1 MATKKE
7 PEKKKIAV
15 LRVEVAEAKIVIKGT
30 TPLIVH
36 AWSDKAKRMMLDKMT
51 GVAKAKK
58 HDVRIPWNDF
68 IDSLHW
74 LTPKPK
80 HGASD
85 EEAKRNFDEAVK
97 NGAKFGFSISGI
109 KQSMVLGAIR
119 TGMDA
124 KGTELRGTMYLQGTG
139 ENSNFDYAEIVT
151 KVPPRFREDTVNVGG
166 MSKSADLRYRAQ
178 FDEWEIPLKIRFNK
192 NGKYSIEQLLATVNM
207 GGFAV
212 GIGEWRPDRDGQ
224 YGMYELKEQHA

>member
-15 LRVEVAEAKIVIKGT
+15 LRVEIAEAKIVIKGT

-36 AWSDKAKRMMLDKMT
+36 AWSEKAKRMMLDKMK
-51 GVAKAKK
+51 GVAKPKK
-58 HDVRIPWNDF
+58 HEIRVPWNDF

-74 LTPKPK
+74 LTPKPA
-80 HGASD
+80 HGATD
-85 EEAKRNFDEAVK
+85 EEAKKNYEEAIK
-97 NGAKFGFSISGI
+97 KGARFGFSISGI

-124 KGTELRGTMYLQGTG
+124 KGTELRGTMFFKGLG
-139 ENSNFDYAEIVT
+139 EYSNFDYAEIIT
-151 KVPPRFREDTVNVGG
+151 PNPPSFREDTVNVGG
-166 MSKSADLRYRAQ
+166 VGKSADLRYRGQ
-178 FDEWEIPLKIRFNK
+178 FDEWEIPLKIRYNK
-192 NGKYSIEQLLATVNM
+192 NGKYTIEQLLATANM

-212 GIGEWRPDRDGQ
+212 GIGEWRPDKDGQ